1 MVSEILAFGVPHI
14 WVLDPRF
21 NKAWFCTNQ
30 GRRDAVGF
38 LEIPNPNIVVKLADV
53 FDSLDDEIER

>member
-21 NKAWFCTNQ
+21 NKAWPYTNQ
-30 GRRDAVGF
+30 RRRDAVGF
-38 LEIPNPNIVVKLADV
+38 PEIPNPHIVVKPADV
-53 FDSLDDEIER
+53 FDSPDDEIER